1 MATWIF
7 CPPRLD
13 AWGSAKQGMIRGNLC
28 KERVPPPPACT
39 SNRSVTALVTRIAP
53 PKSVNQAPR
62 PTKLAPAR
70 KDATLIPT
78 SMKNVGII
86 DGLSHL
92 ETRLKH
98 SCRLQ
103 AQERS
108 SNMQVHKMIKRPVV
122 VHEEG
127 TTSGPA
133 WTSATSSIPHMRGG
147 HTLGR
152 WSAQL
157 ALPCSQSGPSDECR
171 LILKASV
178 RLIDVSAEWQAP
190 LGEKSLPGEQDHVGI
205 VHVQQQRL
213 QPQASGRTS
222 KLRPEVGSSS
232 EQAASCPPPPCA
244 CHGTRWPC
252 SPLFMRR
259 KLQLLQARG

>member
-1 MATWIF
+1 MKKYNQW
-7 CPPRLD
+7 PSLD
-13 AWGSAKQGMIRGNLC
+13 FSHQFH
-28 KERVPPPPACT
+28 
-39 SNRSVTALVTRIAP
+39 TAY
-53 PKSVNQAPR
+53 
-62 PTKLAPAR
+62 AR
-70 KDATLIPT
+70 RTY
-78 SMKNVGII
+78 VGKMEC
-86 DGLSHL
+86 S
-92 ETRLKH
+92 TRL
-98 SCRLQ
+98 
-103 AQERS
+103 A
-108 SNMQVHKMIKRPVV
+108 MQPVRTIWRMPV
-122 VHEEG
+122 D
-127 TTSGPA
+127 
-133 WTSATSSIPHMRGG
+133 I
-147 HTLGR
+147 
-152 WSAQL
+152 
-157 ALPCSQSGPSDECR
+157 
-171 LILKASV
+171 KASV